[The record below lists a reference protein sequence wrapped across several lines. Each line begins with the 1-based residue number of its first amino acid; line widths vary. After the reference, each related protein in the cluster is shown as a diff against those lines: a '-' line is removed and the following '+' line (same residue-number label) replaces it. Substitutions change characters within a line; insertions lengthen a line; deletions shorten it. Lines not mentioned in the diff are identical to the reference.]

1 MTKRGAAR
9 KKSDLVPSRQT
20 ILRLLKQR
28 GPSDS
33 EALGAQL
40 GISAMAV
47 RQHLY
52 ALHAQKLVTYQE
64 EQRPIG
70 RPAKMWSLTPAAE
83 SHFPDAH
90 AGLTVNLLHAVEQT
104 FGEQG
109 VKRVVLQ
116 GAQQQI
122 ETYRSRIP
130 ARASLQNRLKTLISL
145 RNEEGYMAE
154 VQRQPDG
161 SFVLIENH
169 CPICAAATV
178 CSKLRDAELEVFQ
191 AILGEDAVIERRST
205 CWRAHAAVFTASA
218 TRRVMRISQRSDAN
232 ERQRGRWSP
241 PTRVCWRW
249 MIVIPPATN
258 DLRNL
263 AFRRLWSR
271 GAPIEN

>member
-9 KKSDLVPSRQT
+9 KKSDLVPSRQA

-33 EALGAQL
+33 EALASQL

-52 ALHAQKLVTYQE
+52 ALRTQKLVTYQE

-70 RPAKMWSLTPAAE
+70 RPAKMWSLTPAAAPF
-83 SHFPDAH
+83 FPDAH
-90 AGLTVNLLHAVEQT
+90 AGLTINLLNAAEQT

-109 VKRVVLQ
+109 VKRVVSRC
-116 GAQQQI
+116 AEQQI

-130 ARASLQNRLKTLISL
+130 ARASLQNRLATLISI

-161 SFVLIENH
+161 SFLLIENH
-169 CPICAAATV
+169 CPISAAANT
-178 CSKLRDAELEVFQ
+178 CPKLCDAEFEVFR
-191 AILGEDAVIERRST
+191 AILGVGVVIERTEHMLAGARR
-205 CWRAHAAVFTASA
+205 CVYRIRTA
-218 TRRVMRISQRSDAN
+218 
-232 ERQRGRWSP
+232 ER
-241 PTRVCWRW
+241 
-249 MIVIPPATN
+249 
-258 DLRNL
+258 
-263 AFRRLWSR
+263 
-271 GAPIEN
+271 

>member
-9 KKSDLVPSRQT
+9 KKSDPVPSRQV
-20 ILRLLKQR
+20 ILRLLKKQ

-33 EALGAQL
+33 EALASQL

-52 ALHAQKLVTYQE
+52 ALHVQKLVTYQE
-64 EQRPIG
+64 EQRPVG
-70 RPAKMWSLTPAAE
+70 RPAKMWGLTPAAE
-83 SHFPDAH
+83 PHFPDAH

-122 ETYRSRIP
+122 ETYRARIP
-130 ARASLQNRLKTLISL
+130 AHASLQNRLKKLISI

-161 SFVLIENH
+161 SFLLIENH
-169 CPICAAATV
+169 CPISAAANT
-178 CSKLRDAELEVFQ
+178 CPKLCDAEFEVFG
-191 AILGEDAVIERRST
+191 AILGKGVTIERT
-205 CWRAHAAVFTASA
+205 EHMMAGA
-218 TRRVMRISQRSDAN
+218 RRCVYRIRIGEGD
-232 ERQRGRWSP
+232 
-241 PTRVCWRW
+241 
-249 MIVIPPATN
+249 
-258 DLRNL
+258 
-263 AFRRLWSR
+263 
-271 GAPIEN
+271 ENRTKK

>member
-9 KKSDLVPSRQT
+9 KKSDRVPSRQA
-20 ILRLLKQR
+20 ILRLLKQQ

-70 RPAKMWSLTPAAE
+70 RPAKMWGLTPGAAPF
-83 SHFPDAH
+83 FPDAH

-109 VKRVVLQ
+109 VKRIVSRCAEQ
-116 GAQQQI
+116 HI

-130 ARASLQNRLKTLISL
+130 ARASLQNRLATLISL

-161 SFVLIENH
+161 SFLLIENH
-169 CPICAAATV
+169 CPISAAANT
-178 CSKLRDAELEVFQ
+178 CPKLCDAEFEVFR
-191 AILGEDAVIERRST
+191 AILGQGVAIERTEHMLAGARR
-205 CWRAHAAVFTASA
+205 CVYRIRTA
-218 TRRVMRISQRSDAN
+218 
-232 ERQRGRWSP
+232 ER
-241 PTRVCWRW
+241 
-249 MIVIPPATN
+249 
-258 DLRNL
+258 
-263 AFRRLWSR
+263 
-271 GAPIEN
+271 

>member
-1 MTKRGAAR
+1 MTKRGATH

-20 ILRLLKQR
+20 ILRLLKQQ

-52 ALHAQKLVTYQE
+52 ALHAQKLVSYQE

-90 AGLTVNLLHAVEQT
+90 AGLTVNLLNAVEQT

-116 GAQQQI
+116 STHQQI
-122 ETYRSRIP
+122 ESYRSRIP
-130 ARASLQNRLKTLISL
+130 AGASLQIRLKTLISL

-154 VQRQPDG
+154 VQRQSDG
-161 SFVLIENH
+161 SFFLIENH
-169 CPICAAATV
+169 CPICAAANV
-178 CSKLRDAELEVFQ
+178 CPMLCDSELEVFR
-191 AILGEDAVIERRST
+191 AILGEDGVIERT
-205 CWRAHAAVFTASA
+205 EHMLAGA
-218 TRRVMRISQRSDAN
+218 RRCVYRIRT
-232 ERQRGRWSP
+232 P
-241 PTRVCWRW
+241 
-249 MIVIPPATN
+249 
-258 DLRNL
+258 L
-263 AFRRLWSR
+263 
-271 GAPIEN
+271 